1 MGIGDLD
8 YSSRDS
14 SFLIPTSLLLIEL
27 LLEIDLGKVKVR
39 IKTCLHKHVTYFN
52 VGDDGFLL
60 NSTGTSTELA
70 RPKNALE
77 RPQTISLT
85 S

>member
-27 LLEIDLGKVKVR
+27 LLEIDLGKVKVKNKFNR
-39 IKTCLHKHVTYFN
+39 INRSKFKIMILV
-52 VGDDGFLL
+52 
-60 NSTGTSTELA
+60 
-70 RPKNALE
+70 KN
-77 RPQTISLT
+77 
-85 S
+85 